1 MEPPA
6 KKARMSLGP
15 VTLEVL
21 KSRIDAT
28 DVCPDEKAKDSKNF
42 IATHHGTFHAD
53 EVMACVMLKCLPE
66 YEGIPVVRTRTQE
79 VISEAKIVV
88 DVGGT
93 YEPESHRYD
102 HHQSTFTTTYSE
114 EYEGIKLSSAG
125 LVYKHF
131 GDAVIEALCGKLSE
145 KSLAAI
151 KRKTYDTLIRE
162 LDALDNGVQVADAPR
177 YRIVTH
183 LGSRV
188 GRLNPSWLEE
198 STPQL
203 ENDNFKK
210 AMHVAAQELMDVI
223 TGYCASWLPARSIV
237 EEALDARKYVHQSAE
252 IMKLTRFC
260 PWTEHLFDLEEE
272 IEKHREPLTKY
283 VLFQDSRG
291 GWRVQAVPKERGSF
305 ANRLALPEAWRGKR
319 EEELSTLSGIPGCVF
334 VHAAGFIGGHRT
346 EAGAMAMASSALEMQ
361 TTKSS

>member
-1 MEPPA
+1 
-6 KKARMSLGP
+6 LGS

-21 KSRIDAT
+21 KGRIDST
-28 DVCPDEKAKDSKNF
+28 DVCPEDNVKDTKHF

-66 YEGIPVVRTRTQE
+66 FEQLPVVRTRTQD
-79 VISEAKIVV
+79 VINEAKIVV

-93 YEPESHRYD
+93 YEPQLHRYD
-102 HHQSTFTTTYSE
+102 HHQSTFVSTYSE
-114 EYEGIKLSSAG
+114 DYPEIKLSSAG

-145 KSLAAI
+145 KALAAI
-151 KRKTYDTLIRE
+151 KQKTYDTLIRE
-162 LDALDNGVQVADAPR
+162 LDALDNGVQVADVPR

-203 ENDNFKK
+203 ENANFKK
-210 AMHVAAQELMDVI
+210 AMHLAAQELTDVI

-237 EEALDARKYVHQSAE
+237 EDALDCREKTHESKE
-252 IMKLTRFC
+252 ILKLPRFC
-260 PWTEHLFDLEEE
+260 PWQEHLFDLEEE
-272 IEKHREPLTKY
+272 FDKHREPLTKY
-283 VLFQDSRG
+283 VIFQDSRG
-291 GWRVQAVPKERGSF
+291 GWRIQAVPKERGSF

-319 EEELSTLSGIPGCVF
+319 EEELSNLSGIDGCVF

-346 EAGAMAMASSALEMQ
+346 EEGAMSMARSALAINAE
-361 TTKSS
+361 KSA